1 MGIGKRIREAREAAG
16 LKQKELGE
24 MIGVTGA
31 AIANYENEVSHPKEL
46 ILYALFDALN
56 IDANFL
62 FQDMVKNK
70 SFLSLEEQEHIKKN
84 HTLDGY
90 GKRAVDAVLDIE
102 AERCQRENE
111 SRLEVAARAGDRR
124 EQEVE
129 AIDFKAS
136 IEPETTDI

>member
-1 MGIGKRIREAREAAG
+1 MPTEKPRFTITMPDELFSRITEYRFQNRMKNQTQAVIDLIEKGFAAMSAG
-16 LKQKELGE
+16 
-24 MIGVTGA
+24 
-31 AIANYENEVSHPKEL
+31 NP
-46 ILYALFDALN
+46 ALVDDA
-56 IDANFL
+56 
-62 FQDMVKNK
+62 
-70 SFLSLEEQEHIKKN
+70 HIKKYR
-84 HTLDGY
+84 TLDGY

>member
-1 MGIGKRIREAREAAG
+1 MPTEKPRFTITMPDELFSRITEYRFQNRMKNQTQAVIDLIEKGFAAMSAG
-16 LKQKELGE
+16 
-24 MIGVTGA
+24 
-31 AIANYENEVSHPKEL
+31 NP
-46 ILYALFDALN
+46 ALVD
-56 IDANFL
+56 DG
-62 FQDMVKNK
+62 
-70 SFLSLEEQEHIKKN
+70 HIKKYR
-84 HTLDGY
+84 TLDRY